1 MCICARV
8 GAYISA
14 SPSKFITKLLK
25 YIASKPLVKCMSGN
39 AIKRLGPG
47 AYRGTIKFHFS
58 HCVRVDVYRVS
69 HRNFRAVNET
79 ATAVYVMNDICCKPY
94 MPFDIL
100 HIIVLKCGNNG
111 RDKIKANIINDN
123 ELFLYSL
130 VMYTK

>member
-1 MCICARV
+1 MSV
-8 GAYISA
+8 YISA

-25 YIASKPLVKCMSGN
+25 YIASKPLLVKCMSGN
-39 AIKRLGPG
+39 AIKRLERERI
-47 AYRGTIKFHFS
+47 A
-58 HCVRVDVYRVS
+58 VRSSPIFTLCVDVYRVS

-79 ATAVYVMNDICCKPY
+79 ATAVYVMNNICCKPY

-123 ELFLYSL
+123 KLFLYSL
-130 VMYTK
+130 VMYTI